1 MSAFTLTEFAHQTSQ
16 KDATNDAFELESP
29 NMLEVRLD
37 GRVWTKIGTMIAYYG
52 DVQFKRE
59 GAFENG
65 LGHFLKKA
73 ISSEGTA
80 LTKAE
85 GQGRLYLADN
95 AKRITILRL
104 NGDSII
110 VNGNDVLAFES
121 TIKHEITM
129 MKKIS
134 GMMSGGLFNV
144 KLSGTGL
151 IAFTSH
157 GPPMT
162 LIVSPSHP
170 LTCDPNATV
179 AWSAGLKTELKSAV
193 TLKTLIGRG
202 TGETFQQRFSGEG
215 IVVVQPYEEVIHP
228 GKR

>member
-1 MSAFTLTEFAHQTSQ
+1 
-16 KDATNDAFELESP
+16 
-29 NMLEVRLD
+29 
-37 GRVWTKIGTMIAYYG
+37 
-52 DVQFKRE
+52 
-59 GAFENG
+59 
-65 LGHFLKKA
+65 
-73 ISSEGTA
+73 
-80 LTKAE
+80 
-85 GQGRLYLADN
+85 
-95 AKRITILRL
+95 
-104 NGDSII
+104 
-110 VNGNDVLAFES
+110 
-121 TIKHEITM
+121 
-129 MKKIS
+129 
-134 GMMSGGLFNV
+134 MMSGGLFNV

-215 IVVVQPYEEVIHP
+215 IVVVQPYEEVIHA
-228 GKR
+228 GTR